1 MFHPLRKYC
10 KLFSKNQLFNDPSYT
25 SPGVQEKILPN
36 EYVKN
41 ESFSPKPNKSK
52 QNIIPVKNT

>member
-1 MFHPLRKYC
+1 MFPPLIKYC
-10 KLFSKNQLFNDPSYT
+10 KLFSKNQLFNDPSNT

-41 ESFSPKPNKSK
+41 EYWN
-52 QNIIPVKNT
+52 